1 MGRAHEVR
9 AASMAKTALMKSKKY
24 SKWGKEIF
32 QAAKSGVPD
41 PEMNQTLKNTIAK
54 AKKDQCP
61 ADVIKR
67 AIEKAAGLT
76 SGAMKEATYEGMGNG
91 NVAVIVECLTDNVNR
106 TVTTVRSAF
115 TKTGGTF
122 GASASYM
129 FERKAYFK
137 FTGMSEDEALEALLN
152 AGVDVSEVSTDEA
165 GYTIISADPSQFQE
179 VSDAL
184 NAANPDIDYDTN
196 EVAMVPNAKV
206 TLTPEQQ
213 EKFMH
218 MLDLLRESEDVQNIY
233 YNADINEDDI
243 EE

>member
-32 QAAKSGVPD
+32 TAAKAGVPD
-41 PEMNQTLKNTIAK
+41 PEMNQGLKNTIAR

-67 AIEKAAGLT
+67 AIEKAQGLT
-76 SGAMKEATYEGMGNG
+76 SGAMKETTYEGMGNG

-106 TVTTVRSAF
+106 TVTSVRSAF

-137 FTGMSEDEALEALLN
+137 FVGLSEDEALEALIN
-152 AGVDVSEVSTDEA
+152 AGVDAEVSTE
-165 GYTIISADPSQFQE
+165 GEYTVISGDPSSFQAI
-179 VSDAL
+179 SDAL
-184 NAANPDIDYDTN
+184 NAVNPELDYDTN
-196 EVAMVPNAKV
+196 EVAMVPNSKAE
-206 TLTPEQQ
+206 LTDDQK

-218 MLDLLRESEDVQNIY
+218 MLDILHECEDVQAIY
-233 YNADINEDDI
+233 HNADIEED

>member
-32 QAAKSGVPD
+32 TAAKSGVPD
-41 PEMNQTLKNTIAK
+41 PEMNQTLKNTIAR

-76 SGAMKEATYEGMGNG
+76 SGAMKETSYEGMGNG

-106 TVTTVRSAF
+106 TVSTVRAAF

-122 GASASYM
+122 GASAGFM
-129 FERKAYFK
+129 FERKAYFR
-137 FTGMSEDEALEALLN
+137 FNELSEDEALEALLN
-152 AGVDVSEVSTDEA
+152 AGVEADVTTDDA
-165 GYTIISADPSQFQE
+165 GYTVVSGDPSAFQQI
-179 VSDAL
+179 SDAL
-184 NAANPDIDYDTN
+184 AAANPDIDYDTN
-196 EVAMVPNAKV
+196 EVSMIPTAKV
-206 TLTPEQQ
+206 SLTPEQQ
-213 EKFMH
+213 EKFQH
-218 MLDLLRESEDVQNIY
+218 MLDILHESEDVQAIY
-233 YNADINEDDI
+233 HNADIDEDSD

>member
-32 QAAKSGVPD
+32 QAAKAGVPD
-41 PEMNQTLKNTIAK
+41 PEMNQALKNTIAK

-76 SGAMKEATYEGMGNG
+76 SGAMKETNYEGMGNG

-106 TVTTVRSAF
+106 TVSTVRAAF

-129 FERKAYFK
+129 FERKAFFK
-137 FTGMSEDEALEALLN
+137 FKGMTEDEALEALLT
-152 AGVDVSEVSTDEA
+152 AGVDVSEVSTDEN
-165 GYTIISADPSQFQE
+165 GYTIIAGDPSLYQSI
-179 VSDAL
+179 SDAL
-184 NAANPDIDYDTN
+184 NAVNPDLDYDIN
-196 EVAMVPNAKV
+196 EVSMIPNSKV
-206 TLTPEQQ
+206 SLSDEQR
-213 EKFMH
+213 EKFEH
-218 MLDLLRESEDVQNIY
+218 MLEMLHESEDVQAIY
-233 YNADINEDDI
+233 HNADIEEDSD